1 MGRCFMCFAVAAAL
15 SGGIASRVL
24 AQDTKVEGTITKIE
38 GEKVTVRSATGE
50 EQTMWVVPAT
60 KVTLD
65 MKPGKPND
73 LKVGQRVACTCNKQ
87 DDRLTC
93 SMIEASTKPQ
103 F

>member
-1 MGRCFMCFAVAAAL
+1 
-15 SGGIASRVL
+15 
-24 AQDTKVEGTITKIE
+24 
-38 GEKVTVRSATGE
+38 
-50 EQTMWVVPAT
+50 
-60 KVTLD
+60 